1 MTLPQT
7 LFRVVAILLL
17 VVPGII
23 FTATRRFLRGL
34 GADEKDFSVR
44 LIHAIAASV
53 IFDCLYLIV
62 AGPWLVSLI
71 AGASS
76 PMQSAVLARPRI
88 SGLTVLI
95 LAVVIPALAA
105 VLAHVRFRKRWYP
118 FTFAERRHSTPTAWD
133 YAATQADCYVRIY
146 TSDGKWVGGY
156 MPDKKVSSQRTRSL
170 ATSTSLNNGKCLP
183 LESFSLTSKA
193 HWEFTFRS
201 RERNELN
208 GWRLRPLQM
217 IRQAAEGSGCLGG
230 SGLPA
235 TAARWWW
242 RCVDDG

>member
-7 LFRVVAILLL
+7 LFQVVAILLL

-23 FTATRRFLRGL
+23 FTATRRFLRGP

-156 MPDKKVSSQRTRSL
+156 MPDKKGFI
-170 ATSTSLNNGKCLP
+170 ATYPEPRDIYIPQQWKMSPAGEFLSHVEGTLGIYVP
-183 LESFSLTSKA
+183 LTGA
-193 HWEFTFRS
+193 
-201 RERNELN
+201 ERVE
-208 GWRLRPLQM
+208 WVASAPPSDDPT
-217 IRQAAEGSGCLGG
+217 GS
-230 SGLPA
+230 
-235 TAARWWW
+235 
-242 RCVDDG
+242 